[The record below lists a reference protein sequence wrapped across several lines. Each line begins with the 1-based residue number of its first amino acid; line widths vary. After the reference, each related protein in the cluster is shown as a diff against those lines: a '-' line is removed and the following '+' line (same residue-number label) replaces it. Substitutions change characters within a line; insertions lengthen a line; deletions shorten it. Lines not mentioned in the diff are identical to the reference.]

1 LKFNYQLLFILSFK
15 IKQKLIKNKERRIS
29 HDHDLDNLSK
39 TQLENGDL
47 GFDAWDL
54 KSFLKKKKRS
64 KENIFT

>member
-54 KSFLKKKKRS
+54 KSFLKKKKS

>member
-15 IKQKLIKNKERRIS
+15 IKQKLIKKKRRIS

-54 KSFLKKKKRS
+54 KSFLKKKK
-64 KENIFT
+64 EI

>member
-15 IKQKLIKNKERRIS
+15 IKQKLIKKKERRIS

-54 KSFLKKKKRS
+54 KFFLKIKK
-64 KENIFT
+64 I

>member
-1 LKFNYQLLFILSFK
+1 MKFNYQLLFILSFK

-54 KSFLKKKKRS
+54 KSFLKKKK
-64 KENIFT
+64 EI